1 MINESCHLSSKVE
14 IMVSICLIA
23 SCKYKKH
30 AIFLSCFGDFSDSS
44 YFLPGLFRI
53 LGWVWG
59 AVFGI
64 SAFSATFSCSYPDFW
79 LGLGCCFSDF
89 CGFSYFFLLFSEF
102 LVGFGV
108 LFCGFLRF
116 QLLFSALSRFFGE
129 IWGAVL
135 GISAV
140 SATFSCFFP
149 AFWAGL
155 GVLFW
160 EFLRFQLH
168 KARLLCYQPMAIVHY
183 DN

>member
-53 LGWVWG
+53 LGWIWG

-64 SAFSATFSCSYPDFW
+64 SAFSATFSCSFLDFG
-79 LGLGCCFSDF
+79 LGLRCCFGDF
-89 CGFSYFFLLFSEF
+89 CGFSYFFLLFSGF
-102 LVGFGV
+102 LAGFGV
-108 LFCGFLRF
+108 LFWGFLRF
-116 QLLFSALSRFFGE
+116 QLLFSGFFG
-129 IWGAVL
+129 L
-135 GISAV
+135 GLGCCFGDFCG
-140 SATFSCFFP
+140 FSYFFLL
-149 AFWAGL
+149 FSGFL
-155 GVLFW
+155 GGFGVLFW